1 MVWILY
7 HGIQNTFEASG
18 RLRSGR
24 LLYILSLP
32 VLLTLYSCSALDKIK
47 RTVTYDVLY
56 TDVGIK
62 NKQIRY
68 VEMVEVGQPEFFENV
83 RRLTERSEKEGYRVF
98 YEGIRY
104 EDADRTDLLKMK
116 KMTGFISDSSGYFLR
131 YKIML
136 DHGYAL
142 WINDSVIKRDLQV
155 LNIDLSVSELVEAYE
170 KAYGVIAIT
179 GKDTSVPLLQHV
191 RPVLPKEQVNAIIT
205 GYRGKKLAQS
215 VYRSPHAKIIMLY
228 DVTLKETIIKELKE
242 LEGTDSIEYKVTST
256 KNSAGYLQPLSADSF
271 RKINT
276 SHIIHDGYVDRM
288 NDYVNVKI
296 SVKDEAELFVM
307 KSKGQLYLIYP
318 NSGVTIK
325 ANMSYKAM
333 SAGFSYVPM
342 FLRVNKEVVQRGRSS
357 GISFTFG
364 LIHDHWFHD
373 FLFRYNQGFYIKNTS
388 DFVPQWQA
396 GDVYL
401 QRPKMTYACLEGR
414 SGYKFNSKF
423 SLRTLNTLTERQL
436 KSTGS
441 FMLTGV
447 YRYYRIHTTAL
458 PLAGDSLQRSYNIE
472 LAINAGYFYTWVFKK
487 GMYFSAGLN
496 PGLGIVRADVR
507 LKNPQDQYSQAYTR
521 PVIGVEMLAT
531 LGYNGERFLAGVYAN
546 INASSV
552 AFGNAPVLNTDSRKL
567 YLLFIGYRLSP
578 ARGISTIR
586 M

>member
-1 MVWILY
+1 M
-7 HGIQNTFEASG
+7 
-18 RLRSGR
+18 
-24 LLYILSLP
+24 
-32 VLLTLYSCSALDKIK
+32 LLTLYSCSALDKLK
-47 RTVTYDVLY
+47 RTITYDVLY
-56 TDVGIK
+56 TDVVIK
-62 NKQIRY
+62 NKEIRY

-83 RRLTERSEKEGYRVF
+83 RRLTERSENEGYHLF
-98 YEGIRY
+98 YEGIKY
-104 EDADRTDLLKMK
+104 EDAGRTDLLKLK
-116 KMTGFISDSSGYFLR
+116 KMTGFIPDSSGYLLR

-142 WINDSVIKRDLQV
+142 WVTNPLVKRNPPV
-155 LNIDLSVSELVEAYE
+155 LNVDLSVSELVEAYE
-170 KAYGVIAIT
+170 KAYGVIVIT
-179 GKDTSVPLLQHV
+179 GKDTSVPLSQHV
-191 RPVLPKEQVNAIIT
+191 GPVLPKEQVNAIIT
-205 GYRGKKLAQS
+205 NYRGRKLAER

-228 DVTLKETIIKELKE
+228 DVTLKETIIKELKV
-242 LEGTDSIEYKVTST
+242 LEGTDSIAYKVNST

-276 SHIIHDGYVDRM
+276 THIIHDGYVDRM
-288 NDYVNVKI
+288 NDYVNVKL

-307 KSKGQLYLIYP
+307 NSKDRLYLIYP
-318 NSGVTIK
+318 NSGVTVK
-325 ANMSYKAM
+325 ANINYKAI

-342 FLRVNKEVVQRGRSS
+342 FLRVNKDVEQKGRSS
-357 GISFTFG
+357 GFAFTFG

-388 DFVPQWQA
+388 DLVPQWQA
-396 GDVYL
+396 GDAYL

-423 SLRTLNTLTERQL
+423 SLRALNTQTERQL

-447 YRYYRIHTTAL
+447 YRYYATDTREL
-458 PLAGDSLQRSYNIE
+458 PLAGDSLQRSHNIE
-472 LAINAGYFYTWVFKK
+472 LAINAGYFHTWVFKK
-487 GMYFSAGLN
+487 GMYFSAGFN
-496 PGLGIVRADVR
+496 PGFGLVRADVSLR
-507 LKNPQDQYSQAYTR
+507 NAQGEYSQVYTR
-521 PVIGVEMLAT
+521 PVVGIEMLAT

-546 INASSV
+546 INASVV